1 MKMPNGFLNDLE
13 TYREDII
20 LAVASATGKVTV
32 RLSQPIVKNGF
43 STYHMR
49 AELNIDMDD

>member
-1 MKMPNGFLNDLE
+1 MPNGFLNDLE